1 VGDVLKTDGHGTS
14 TDLWL
19 KRAHTG
25 SPLRELRI
33 HRGSHRQSAWLK
45 LEMVN
50 PTGSV
55 KYRTALSLLRKL
67 DEDRPLTTGT
77 TIVESTSGNLG
88 LALAQLS
95 AEIGCR
101 YVAVVDPKVPLLT
114 REAIVATGAEIVT
127 VDERD
132 EHGGFLLARLRKVRE
147 LCETSSSAR
156 WVNQYE
162 SAANPAVHRDVTGP
176 ELARQ
181 TYEHLDMVVVAVSTG
196 GTLAGISEHLR
207 GTGRPLRV
215 LAVDVAGSLALDT
228 TGTGRPHL
236 LNGIGAGRRSSFLR
250 PHHYDQVV
258 RVRDKEAIAFCLL
271 LEQDTGLALGGSSGA
286 VLAAFVADLQHH
298 PAPPRLPVLFCPDGG
313 RAYSNTLYTN
323 SWLVEQDAFG
333 AILAVMGE
341 ARRRGLRF
349 ELGEETND
357 VRI

>member
-1 VGDVLKTDGHGTS
+1 VGDVLRTDGRGTS
-14 TDLWL
+14 TDHWL

-33 HRGSHRQSAWLK
+33 HRGSHCQSAWLK
-45 LEMVN
+45 LEMFN

-55 KYRTALSLLRKL
+55 KYRTALSLLRRL
-67 DEDRPLTTGT
+67 DEDRPLTPGT

-101 YVAVVDPKVPLLT
+101 YVAVVDPKVPHAT
-114 REAIVATGAEIVT
+114 REAIAATGAEIVT
-127 VDERD
+127 VGDRD
-132 EHGGFLLARLRKVRE
+132 EHNGFLLARLRKVHE
-147 LCETSSSAR
+147 LCESSTAR
-156 WVNQYE
+156 WANQYE
-162 SAANPAVHRDVTGP
+162 GAANPAVHRDVTGP
-176 ELARQ
+176 ELVRQ
-181 TYEHLDMVVVAVSTG
+181 TRGLLDMVVVAVSTG

-207 GTGRPLRV
+207 SAGRPLRV
-215 LAVDVAGSLALDT
+215 LAVDVAGSLALDAA
-228 TGTGRPHL
+228 GTGRPHL

-250 PHHYDQVV
+250 PYHYDHVAQ
-258 RVRDKEAIAFCLL
+258 VRDMEAIAFCLL

-286 VLAAFVADLQHH
+286 VLAAFVADLPHH

-323 SWLVEQDAFG
+323 SWLVAQDALV
-333 AILAVMGE
+333 AVLAVMAD

-349 ELGEETND
+349 ELGEEISD
-357 VRI
+357 VHI